1 VETVSIPNRPVFR
14 AQDVCEIA
22 GVPPYVLRGWEAEF
36 PDLGTTKASTGAR
49 TYRRED
55 VERVLRL
62 KHLILVDGL
71 TLAGARRRLLEE
83 AEAAAA
89 ADVTAPV
96 SAATSEAATTG
107 GADVAA
113 VRADVAT
120 HLTEV
125 RRGLEW
131 ILARLDGAPT
141 AEDFVLAPEA
151 ARPKSRRRKAG
162 M

>member
-1 VETVSIPNRPVFR
+1 MESVSIPNRPVFR

-36 PDLGTTKASTGAR
+36 PDLGTTKASTGTR

-71 TLAGARRRLLEE
+71 TLAGARRRLMEE
-83 AEAAAA
+83 AEVRGAAEAA
-89 ADVTAPV
+89 EAPAGAAP
-96 SAATSEAATTG
+96 SAAPEGRALAPD
-107 GADVAA
+107 AVA
-113 VRADVAT
+113 

-141 AEDFVLAPEA
+141 TEEFVLAPEA

>member
-1 VETVSIPNRPVFR
+1 MSIPNRPVFR
-14 AQDVCEIA
+14 AQEVCEIA

-71 TLAGARRRLLEE
+71 TLAGARRRLMDE
-83 AEAAAA
+83 AEAQAVALPVAAA
-89 ADVTAPV
+89 PEVPAPV
-96 SAATSEAATTG
+96 TMAP
-107 GADVAA
+107 A
-113 VRADVAT
+113 VGE
-120 HLTEV
+120 HLAEV

-131 ILARLDGAPT
+131 ILARLDGAAT
-141 AEDFVLAPEA
+141 TEEFVLAPEA
-151 ARPKSRRRKAG
+151 TRQKSRRRKAG

>member
-1 VETVSIPNRPVFR
+1 METVSIPNRPVFR

-89 ADVTAPV
+89 EVAAPM